1 MNRVL
6 VFLVAVALAGG
17 PGLLDAQARWRLE
30 EIARIG
36 GDDEGLASF
45 NQIIDVQLGDD
56 GKVWVLDRQTQSL
69 RLFAADGT
77 PIKEVARRG
86 QGPGELAN
94 ANGVRRGPGGRMWV
108 RDHSN
113 QRLTAYGAD
122 GALIGQ
128 HMVPSHGYGWR
139 WDGAL
144 DREGRVLDLI
154 GVRRGE
160 RYERMITRYNPD
172 LSQADTLALPTTC
185 SDLPPPRSAI
195 AARNGFITFP
205 FAARLVL
212 VLSSDGALW
221 CANSEEYRPRR
232 FPFGATRHD
241 RELSLTPPRVPI
253 PRTERDSA
261 IAAVDSFLARQG
273 GAVEPWARGDVP
285 RDRGAFGWM
294 EVDDR
299 GRLWV
304 RRELPDRRH
313 EFDVWDTTGRRIAV
327 MAAPPGAAF
336 QPLFRIVGDRLVTI
350 VTDEDDLPYVVVYRI
365 RTS

>member
-1 MNRVL
+1 MTLRQILLTVA
-6 VFLVAVALAGG
+6 LVASAG
-17 PGLLDAQARWRLE
+17 PLEAQTRWRLD

-45 NQIIDVQLGDD
+45 NEIIDVQLGND
-56 GKVWVLDRQTQSL
+56 GKIWVLDRQTQSL

-86 QGPGELAN
+86 RGPGELSN
-94 ANGVRRGPGGRMWV
+94 ANGVRRGPDGRMWV

-113 QRLTAYGAD
+113 QRLTSYGPD
-122 GALIGQ
+122 GTLIGQ

-144 DREGRVLDLI
+144 DSEGRVLDII

-160 RYERMITRYNPD
+160 RYERVITRYRPD
-172 LSQADTLALPTTC
+172 LSQADTIALPTTC
-185 SDLPPPRSAI
+185 SDLPPPRSSI
-195 AARNGFITFP
+195 AAVRGYITFP
-205 FAARLVL
+205 FAARFVM
-212 VLSSDGALW
+212 VPSSDGALW
-221 CANSEEYRPRR
+221 CANSDEYRPRR
-232 FPFGATRHD
+232 FPFGAARHD
-241 RELSLTPPRVPI
+241 RELLLTPPRVPI
-253 PRTERDSA
+253 PRAERDSA

-273 GAVEPWARGDVP
+273 GAIEPWPKGDVP

-294 EVDDR
+294 EVDDQ

-304 RRELPDRRH
+304 RRELPDRSY
-313 EFDVWDTTGRRIAV
+313 EFDVWDVTGRRIAV
-327 MAAPPGAAF
+327 VPAPGGADF
-336 QPLFRIVGDRLVTI
+336 MPLYRVVGDRLVTI